1 MKLQLFKLAIYL
13 SAAALLAGCE
23 GAVTVDMSAAAPADR
38 QITSVAVDVAGLEFE
53 RSDGSTE
60 KLEFTSSLPTDLI
73 DVLDTDD
80 LRLFTDESLPDGTYT
95 GVRLLFDED
104 IDATV
109 FHATDGEFPLLYAEG
124 DFADVDFTVAED
136 DRTNESISLMMD
148 LRRSLTFND
157 DDDEYTLTPSLR
169 AVRTAE
175 AGQISGTVVA
185 TCPFG
190 SSLAEGG
197 AVYLYQGEDIDPDDV
212 GSGGTQPFATTAV
225 SFNFGTQA
233 TYSLRL
239 LPPGDYTVALT
250 CNGEI
255 DEPGSDEDVS
265 FVSTA
270 NVTVDED
277 SVTYDFGS

>member
-1 MKLQLFKLAIYL
+1 
-13 SAAALLAGCE
+13 
-23 GAVTVDMSAAAPADR
+23 
-38 QITSVAVDVAGLEFE
+38 
-53 RSDGSTE
+53 
-60 KLEFTSSLPTDLI
+60 
-73 DVLDTDD
+73 
-80 LRLFTDESLPDGTYT
+80 
-95 GVRLLFDED
+95 
-104 IDATV
+104 
-109 FHATDGEFPLLYAEG
+109 LLYAEG

-136 DRTNESISLMMD
+136 DRTNESLSLTLE

-169 AVRTAE
+169 AVRTDE

-190 SSLAEGG
+190 TTLAEGG
-197 AVYLYQGEDIDPDDV
+197 AVYLYQGEDIDPDDI

-225 SFNFGTQA
+225 ISNFGSQS
-233 TYSLRL
+233 TYELRL

-255 DEPGSDEDVS
+255 DEPDSDDDVS
-265 FVSTA
+265 FISTA

-277 SVTYDFGS
+277 QVTYDFGG